1 ERSGI
6 DALAAERCEAAG
18 TVGVRERD
26 PSPVLLDP
34 CSAGR
39 LRVAV
44 ERVEDDVVARER
56 GAVLPEPEAHDG
68 AQRTRE
74 IAYATLVVRIVDRD
88 GLLAAAT
95 AQRIE
100 IETRHLAVVA
110 QETQRDCACA
120 PRRGDQE
127 EGGAEE
133 HGGPH
138 PPWTS
143 H

>member
-1 ERSGI
+1 QRQPSGLVPLPR
-6 DALAAERCEAAG
+6 ARCAAAG
-18 TVGVRERD
+18 TVGIRERD
-26 PSPVLLDP
+26 PSPVLLDA

-68 AQRTRE
+68 TQRTRE

-100 IETRHLAVVA
+100 VET
-110 QETQRDCACA
+110 
-120 PRRGDQE
+120 
-127 EGGAEE
+127 
-133 HGGPH
+133 
-138 PPWTS
+138 
-143 H
+143 